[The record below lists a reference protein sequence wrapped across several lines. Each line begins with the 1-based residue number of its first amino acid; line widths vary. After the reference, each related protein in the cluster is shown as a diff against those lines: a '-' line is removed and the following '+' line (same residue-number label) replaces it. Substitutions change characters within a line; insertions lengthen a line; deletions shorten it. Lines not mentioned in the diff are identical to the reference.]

1 MENEELKKLE
11 EALSRLIESHLERA
25 SRLHKATTGV
35 GCDGFHAK
43 CPLDLTKETRI
54 EVVEFLEKMEQSGKW
69 PQQACTTMFFVD
81 QKNITSERPVV
92 LVLKKAPEVANWH
105 QRHRIEWDAI
115 DGRNGGAQRTVWEML
130 MEMESC
136 KYRAGEEDLGA
147 VAVVLDLDLAKGFER
162 VGLPMVWAWGTHF
175 NFF

>member
-35 GCDGFHAK
+35 GCDGFHLQG
-43 CPLDLTKETRI
+43 PLDLTKETRI
-54 EVVEFLEKMEQSGKW
+54 EVVEFLEKMEQSEKW

-92 LVLKKAPEVANWH
+92 LVLKKSSGGGELASEG
-105 QRHRIEWDAI
+105 IELS
-115 DGRNGGAQRTVWEML
+115 GTLL
-130 MEMESC
+130 MAEMEEPNEQFG
-136 KYRAGEEDLGA
+136 K
-147 VAVVLDLDLAKGFER
+147 F
-162 VGLPMVWAWGTHF
+162 
-175 NFF
+175 